1 MVANLILWKISDT
14 WDPKLKAQK
23 LTSNPERHLLGKPAI
38 SLPRYG
44 SPHSAEPLKICLFQ
58 AVVESVL
65 MYGSETWTPT
75 RALEIQ
81 LDGCYTRLLR
91 SALNVDW
98 RDHVTNED
106 LYGDLPRLSA
116 KLRRK
121 RLQFAGHCYRA
132 KDEAVSRTVLWT
144 PTHGRKSRGRP
155 LKTYVDLLSDDTGL
169 SGRDLE
175 TTMLERCHWRDTIF
189 RDPRTTN

>member
-1 MVANLILWKISDT
+1 MTDFRYLGSQTESSETDIKTRKGQAWK
-14 WDPKLKAQK
+14 ACNK
-23 LTSNPERHLLGKPAI
+23 LTKIWKS
-38 SLPRYG
+38 SLSR
-44 SPHSAEPLKICLFQ
+44 AFKIRLFQ

-106 LYGDLPRLSA
+106 LYGNLPRLSE
-116 KLRRK
+116 KLRRR

-132 KDEAVSRTVLWT
+132 KDEAVSKTVLWT

-155 LKTYVDLLSDDTGL
+155 SKTYVDLLSDDTGL

-189 RDPRTTN
+189 RDPRTMN

>member
-1 MVANLILWKISDT
+1 MKSI
-14 WDPKLKAQK
+14 
-23 LTSNPERHLLGKPAI
+23 
-38 SLPRYG
+38 
-44 SPHSAEPLKICLFQ
+44 FQ

-75 RALEIQ
+75 RALVIQ
-81 LDGCYTRLLR
+81 LDGCYTLLR
-91 SALNVDW
+91 TALNVDW

-132 KDEAVSRTVLWT
+132 KDEAVSRTVLWF
-144 PTHGRKSRGRP
+144 PF
-155 LKTYVDLLSDDTGL
+155 KTYVDLLSEDIRL
-169 SGRDLE
+169 SGRELE

-189 RDPRTTN
+189 AEKCLKFLSDFFPPFLTRHFRRERVKNLVDGLVS